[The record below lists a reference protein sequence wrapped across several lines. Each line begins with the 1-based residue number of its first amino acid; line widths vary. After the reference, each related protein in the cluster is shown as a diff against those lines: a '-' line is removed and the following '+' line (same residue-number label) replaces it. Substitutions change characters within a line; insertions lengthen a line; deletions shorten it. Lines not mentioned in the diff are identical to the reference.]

1 MKPRTSQER
10 SALPVLAL
18 LAGQPPTRRTLL
30 HRLNEGRG
38 RDRVEVAV
46 TRVSGGDGVRA
57 FAQAG
62 RGEGVDVRKP
72 GDGSERLGSIAE
84 GHRAG
89 HLARQYLA
97 SPYGSVHVGG
107 EGHFLAHRGR

>member
-18 LAGQPPTRRTLL
+18 LAGQPPTRRNLL
-30 HRLNEGRG
+30 HRLGEGRG
-38 RDRVEVAV
+38 RDGVEVAV
-46 TRVSGGDGVRA
+46 ARVRGGDGVRA

-72 GDGSERLGSIAE
+72 GDGSERLGSVAE
-84 GHRAG
+84 SQRAR
-89 HLARQYLA
+89 HLACSYLA
-97 SPYGSVHVGG
+97 SPYG
-107 EGHFLAHRGR
+107 